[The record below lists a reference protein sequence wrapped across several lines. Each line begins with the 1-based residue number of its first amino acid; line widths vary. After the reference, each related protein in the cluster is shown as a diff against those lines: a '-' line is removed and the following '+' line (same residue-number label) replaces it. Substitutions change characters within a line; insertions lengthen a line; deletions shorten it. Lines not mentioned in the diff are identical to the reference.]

1 MGKKSRNGLSPGA
14 SGVSQETPGI
24 SQGARG
30 VSPGG
35 REEGLDLT
43 PPEGGYELYRHR
55 NAESM
60 HTRNWHGF
68 YWARQNEEGDYEIRT
83 VPISSGEYSASG
95 GVWLREGFERNYAR
109 VAR

>member
-1 MGKKSRNGLSPGA
+1 MGKKSRNGLSPRV
-14 SGVSQETPGI
+14 SGKTPED
-24 SQGARG
+24 
-30 VSPGG
+30 

-43 PPEGGYELYRHR
+43 PPEGGYELYRHK

-60 HTRNWHGF
+60 QTRNWHGF

-83 VPISSGEYSASG
+83 VPVSSGEYSAPG
-95 GVWLREGFERNYAR
+95 GVWHRVGFERNYAR